1 MSNLVRS
8 PAHRLGPLVDSPA
21 RPLAPAKTLRDLVRN
36 CDPDVPLPNDDPR
49 WQDFSLA
56 RGDQAMAALEK
67 ELSWRPEG
75 QFVHATFVSH
85 RGAGKST
92 EILRLT
98 ERLSNEYE
106 PVYIEATVEMDPFRI
121 EAEDLLLNMALAVE
135 ERMRERGTPLPADL
149 LKRVTGW
156 FDEVVRTTRWAQ
168 NYNAEAA
175 AGVELKAEL
184 PFVGSLF
191 GSLKALFKQESEYR
205 TEVKQVLRKYPG
217 TLLQSVNEL
226 LDAAR
231 GLLGQRDL
239 LVIVDNLDRYEPEVI
254 DRLLVQG
261 ADRMR
266 ELRTNLVLTPPISLL
281 LQPKSAQLD
290 TLYSCHVLYTVRL
303 RRQDQDYGV
312 FDGPGR
318 DLMEQALALR
328 MDLDSVIPEREARD
342 RLIAASGGAVRE
354 LLDLVSQAA
363 YMAHGAAITRADV
376 ERAVASRRQRMR
388 DLINANGWLDAL
400 VRLARDK
407 QIFPDKAC
415 MDVLFHRLAFK
426 YNGDGWYDVHPL
438 VAEIP
443 EFVNAL
449 HDLLR

>member
-1 MSNLVRS
+1 M
-8 PAHRLGPLVDSPA
+8 
-21 RPLAPAKTLRDLVRN
+21 RN
-36 CDPDVPLPNDDPR
+36 CDPDVPLPNNDPR

-56 RGDQAMAALEK
+56 RGDQATAALEK

-156 FDEVVRTTRWAQ
+156 FDEVVRTTKWAQ

-231 GLLGQRDL
+231 ELLGRRDL
-239 LVIVDNLDRYEPEVI
+239 LVIVDNLDRSP
-254 DRLLVQG
+254 
-261 ADRMR
+261 
-266 ELRTNLVLTPPISLL
+266 
-281 LQPKSAQLD
+281 
-290 TLYSCHVLYTVRL
+290 
-303 RRQDQDYGV
+303 
-312 FDGPGR
+312 
-318 DLMEQALALR
+318 
-328 MDLDSVIPEREARD
+328 
-342 RLIAASGGAVRE
+342 SGWT
-354 LLDLVSQAA
+354 S
-363 YMAHGAAITRADV
+363 TR
-376 ERAVASRRQRMR
+376 
-388 DLINANGWLDAL
+388 
-400 VRLARDK
+400 
-407 QIFPDKAC
+407 
-415 MDVLFHRLAFK
+415 
-426 YNGDGWYDVHPL
+426 
-438 VAEIP
+438 
-443 EFVNAL
+443 
-449 HDLLR
+449 

>member
-8 PAHRLGPLVDSPA
+8 PAS
-21 RPLAPAKTLRDLVRN
+21 PLARAKTLRDVVRN

-56 RGDQAMAALEK
+56 RGDHSMAALQK
-67 ELSWRPEG
+67 ELEWRPYDR
-75 QFVHATFVSH
+75 FVHATFVSH

-98 ERLSNEYE
+98 ERLSAAYE

-121 EAEDLLLNMALAVE
+121 EAEDLLLNMALSVE
-135 ERMRERGTPLPADL
+135 QKMRERGTPLPADL
-149 LKRVTGW
+149 LSRVTGW
-156 FDEVVRTTRWAQ
+156 FNEVVRTTKWAQ

-175 AGVELKAEL
+175 AGMDLKAEL

-231 GLLGQRDL
+231 KLLGERDL

-266 ELRTNLVLTPPISLL
+266 ELRTNLLLTPPISLL

-290 TLYSCHVLYTVRL
+290 TLYSCHVLNTVRL
-303 RRQDQDYGV
+303 RRSDQEYDA

-318 DLMEQALALR
+318 DLMEQALSLR
-328 MDLDSVIPEREARD
+328 MDLDTVIPEREARD

-363 YMAHGAAITRADV
+363 YMARSTVITRDDV
-376 ERAVASRRQRMR
+376 ERAVALRRQRMR

-400 VRLARDK
+400 VKLARDK

-443 EFVNAL
+443 EFVNAR

>member
-8 PAHRLGPLVDSPA
+8 PTSRLAPLVDSPA
-21 RPLAPAKTLRDLVRN
+21 SPLAPAKTLRDLVRN
-36 CDPDVPLPNDDPR
+36 CDPDVPLPNNDPR

-56 RGDQAMAALEK
+56 RGDQATAALEK

-98 ERLSNEYE
+98 QQLSNEYE

-135 ERMRERGTPLPADL
+135 ERMRERGTPLPEDL

-156 FDEVVRTTRWAQ
+156 FNEVVRTTRWAQ

-175 AGVELKAEL
+175 AGMELKAEL

-231 GLLGQRDL
+231 ELLGQRDL

-303 RRQDQDYGV
+303 RRQNQDYDV

-318 DLMEQALALR
+318 DLMERALSLR

-363 YMAHGAAITRADV
+363 YMAHGAVITRSDV
-376 ERAVASRRQRMR
+376 ERAVSSRRQRMR

-443 EFVNAL
+443 EFVNAR

>member
-1 MSNLVRS
+1 M
-8 PAHRLGPLVDSPA
+8 
-21 RPLAPAKTLRDLVRN
+21 RN

-56 RGDQAMAALEK
+56 RGDHSMAALEK
-67 ELSWRPEG
+67 ELEWRPYDR
-75 QFVHATFVSH
+75 FVHATFVSH

-98 ERLSNEYE
+98 ERLSEAYE

-135 ERMRERGTPLPADL
+135 QKMRERGTPLPADL
-149 LKRVTGW
+149 LSRVTGW
-156 FDEVVRTTRWAQ
+156 FNEVVRTTKWAQ

-175 AGVELKAEL
+175 AGMDLKAEL

-231 GLLGQRDL
+231 KLLGERDL

-266 ELRTNLVLTPPISLL
+266 ELRSNLLLTPPISLL

-303 RRQDQDYGV
+303 RRSDQEYDA

-318 DLMEQALALR
+318 DLMEQALSLR
-328 MDLDSVIPEREARD
+328 MDLDTVIPAREARD

-363 YMAHGAAITRADV
+363 YMARGTVITRDDV
-376 ERAVASRRQRMR
+376 ERAVALRRQRMR

-400 VRLARDK
+400 VKLAGDK

-443 EFVNAL
+443 EFVNAR